1 MPFGPPSPAVTVV
14 TPPVPG
20 TPNDPAL
27 AQTIFVDA
35 LDTAYSRGR
44 VLVSCARGE
53 LDIGPDAAF
62 ELVYFG
68 EAETVEM
75 VLVWHMAY
83 RVPSPLP
90 GSANRTGA
98 STGAT
103 AATRGALR
111 LRTRAKDCT
120 VVLTIEPLTLPG
132 TLGSGASATCIG
144 GTGVY
149 AWDSDDVLFPT
160 GVSPGDLMSIRVAMR
175 VTDLDNIGK
184 LTHFAVI
191 EPTQTDLTP

>member
-27 AQTIFVDA
+27 AQTIFADA

-62 ELVYFG
+62 ELVHFG
-68 EAETVEM
+68 PPGTVEM

-90 GSANRTGA
+90 GSANRTGSA
-98 STGAT
+98 TGT
-103 AATRGALR
+103 LPTRGALR

-120 VVLTIEPLTLPG
+120 VVLTIQPLTLPA

-191 EPTQTDLTP
+191 EPTQTDLAP

>member
-62 ELVYFG
+62 ELVHFG

-90 GSANRTGA
+90 GSENRTGV

-120 VVLTIEPLTLPG
+120 VVLTIQPLTLPG

-144 GTGVY
+144 GTGAY

-175 VTDLDNIGK
+175 VTDLDIIGK

-191 EPTQTDLTP
+191 EPTQTDLAP